1 MFLISSE
8 TAQRGITGTGL
19 GWYRTDSSWRSEN
32 FKNWFVWKKL
42 NPAGIRRLPSH
53 PALEYR
59 GHRNSVRS
67 RRRAEYHYVRSPTTP
82 LICAPQSLPPP
93 PQPLP
98 PPPFFV
104 LFLFFK
110 RERGDP
116 VKSRFSPKWVSVPVY
131 FHAQGNMSLRY
142 PWRRHT
148 ELTST
153 GILCSNYAQVI
164 PFTWNVVVRSG
175 VSRTQ
180 KSSLSV
186 CAENPELSKVLFS
199 SL

>member
-1 MFLISSE
+1 MKETEPSWDSASSFPSCAGVPW
-8 TAQRGITGTGL
+8 TQKFSLLSQASWIPLCAIPHHTPHLRSTKPSAAAAAA
-19 GWYRTDSSWRSEN
+19 SS
-32 FKNWFVWKKL
+32 
-42 NPAGIRRLPSH
+42 
-53 PALEYR
+53 
-59 GHRNSVRS
+59 
-67 RRRAEYHYVRSPTTP
+67 T
-82 LICAPQSLPPP
+82 
-93 PQPLP
+93 
-98 PPPFFV
+98 PFFV

-142 PWRRHT
+142 PWKRHT